1 MAGRRRGQ
9 GPYHGLRYQ
18 PSLLHPAAA
27 GAFGSRRRDRHRAR
41 ELGVS
46 AGRRGG
52 GRLRRAGLLACRW
65 ALSRSHSRRH
75 SGRGRHAAHH
85 RRLHEDG
92 LGDTADGFGAS
103 ASRERKLDIMRD
115 SEIGAYG
122 TCALILSFMLRTGAL
137 VSLAEPRL
145 VALALIAA
153 HAGARAT
160 LPVFMRLVPNARRDG
175 LSAGAGTPPQSSA
188 VIGGP
193 ARAGHDPALLRLWRR
208 ADRRLAARGR
218 DGLMA
223 LALHQADRRTDR
235 RRARRARA
243 GQRNPDPARR
253 GRVALAAIPSRSR

>member
-1 MAGRRRGQ
+1 MAAT
-9 GPYHGLRYQ
+9 
-18 PSLLHPAAA
+18 LLVT
-27 GAFGSRRRDRHRAR
+27 G
-41 ELGVS
+41 
-46 AGRRGG
+46 
-52 GRLRRAGLLACRW
+52 C
-65 ALSRSHSRRH
+65 
-75 SGRGRHAAHH
+75 
-85 RRLHEDG
+85 LHEDG
-92 LGDTADGFGAS
+92 LADTADGFGAS

-188 VIGGP
+188 LI
-193 ARAGHDPALLRLWRR
+193 AALLGLVTILLCFGFG
-208 ADRRLAARGR
+208 AALIAGVLLAAV
-218 DGLMA
+218 MA
-223 LALHQADRRTDR
+223 LHGLALHQADRRTDR

-253 GRVALAAIPSRSR
+253 GGVALAAISSRSR